1 MTPLAT
7 ALLWLLLS
15 LIAAPLVGRAIR
27 LGHDRDACRT
37 CQAVRAARAARAPIP
52 VLYGAYQ
59 RPAGEPS
66 SPWRCLVCPGAPVV
80 DDPLTHSRLR
90 HRPRP
95 LAVEDRADWS
105 TR

>member
-7 ALLWLLLS
+7 AVLWLLLS

-27 LGHDRDACRT
+27 LCHDRDACPT

-52 VLYGAYQ
+52 G
-59 RPAGEPS
+59 
-66 SPWRCLVCPGAPVV
+66 RCLCCPTAPLVA
-80 DDPLTHSRLR
+80 DIRTHSALVHDRR
-90 HRPRP
+90 RPTGP
-95 LAVEDRADWS
+95 EDTHMWS